1 MKLSSTTWSLGQRS
15 RTELVLIGAVVAW
28 MGLLVLL
35 PIYGIVKEVVH
46 YGVSTCLASLLEPAA
61 RHAFL
66 LTFWLTLGA
75 VTVNTVLGI
84 VLALVLVR
92 QEFRGKLLL
101 DGLIDLPFAVSPVV
115 AGFMFITL
123 FGPHGWIG
131 SLFEAR
137 DIKILYA
144 FPGML
149 IATLFVTFPFVVREV
164 VPVLREFGR
173 DQDEAAFVLGATRW
187 QTFWRVTVPSIRWG
201 LIYGV
206 TLTIARA
213 IGEFGAVLV
222 VSGAII
228 NKTQTATLLVHQ
240 RFTDF
245 EYQGAFAAA
254 IALALISFVTL
265 IGMQCIQRRKR

>member
-1 MKLSSTTWSLGQRS
+1 MKPSSAAWNLSRRS
-15 RTELVLIGAVVAW
+15 RSELALIAAVVAW

-35 PIYGIVKEVVH
+35 PIYGIAKEVVR
-46 YGVSTCLASLLEPAA
+46 YGVSSCLASLAQPDA

-75 VTVNTVLGI
+75 VVVNTVLGI
-84 VLALVLVR
+84 ILALVLVR

-123 FGPHGWIG
+123 FGPRGWIG
-131 SLFEAR
+131 SFFDAR
-137 DIKILYA
+137 GIQIIYA

-173 DQDEAAFVLGATRW
+173 DQEEAAFVLGASRW

-228 NKTQTATLLVHQ
+228 NRTQTATLLVHQ

-245 EYQGAFAAA
+245 EYPGAFAAA
-254 IALALISFVTL
+254 IVLALISFVTL
-265 IGMQCIQRRKR
+265 ISMQYIQGRKT